1 MKKILAIICTVLM
14 MGAAM
19 PSTLAADTAVGEYS
33 WDFEDGNIPEQ
44 FTRMVEKEAP
54 YNVQN
59 DPLGQHGKT
68 FRIWNG
74 IGGKGQNN
82 GFLNQNN
89 FGVIITPD
97 GWADNAVN
105 DTMVIA
111 SADFMMPRYREALN
125 VVSPYNSEN
134 VYAFNGSVQVMLDRN
149 VVFNTGREKII
160 IGEVDINEWHTTAVK
175 YSLSSADNTTAD
187 VYLDGVKVLENITVP
202 GLTNG
207 INGFR
212 LSMNCNST
220 DAEFAASVRAD
231 DRNEMAYFDNIYI
244 GTNTA
249 NLEKFQ
255 VMGTRFSHATP
266 NKVTVHF
273 NGAADTNDFAAD
285 TLIAKTGDTNIE
297 IASAEWTNG
306 NKDLVID
313 FGNALTFGNTYSI
326 ILPSIASASGAAE
339 YEGGTVSFEAKAGLN
354 IVENNFESMD
364 SIKSVSLKSA
374 RGKELPGTIKDGA
387 LRVCCGVGGGGGDGT
402 YNTATS
408 RNLNGLEIYQDGL
421 SNYGGYAII
430 SWKMMVEKD
439 NITAVMAP
447 RTTASG
453 YHGGLYFGVK
463 GTNVIYVNNTG
474 AEVIAGTIKPGEW
487 HTYTAK
493 YNFVTNQRVWAWE
506 YYLDGEKVN
515 ASAIKQANGLS
526 SLTLIVNVNVDN
538 ETLAETPRYDNRG
551 EYFNIDDMVMSTET
565 GLYSAYTGGDFASA
579 YGAYMDNLNE
589 TSINTYICYT
599 NGKLRGV
606 DGSVDA
612 SIISGLS
619 GNACAAVYDENGKLK
634 SVAVKGFDLEA
645 GEAAH
650 LAWVL
655 ENVEETDKIRTFV
668 WNGSSAPYVSA
679 NPLQ

>member
-1 MKKILAIICTVLM
+1 MKKLLAIICAVLM
-14 MGAAM
+14 MSTAI
-19 PSTLAADTAVGEYS
+19 PSALAADTAVGEHN
-33 WDFEDGNIPEQ
+33 WDFEDGNVPTQ
-44 FTRMVEKEAP
+44 FTQMSKEAP

-59 DPLGQHGKT
+59 DPLGQHGNTLK
-68 FRIWNG
+68 IWNG
-74 IGGKGQNN
+74 VGGKGQND
-82 GFLNQNN
+82 GLLNQNN
-89 FGVIITPD
+89 FGVIVTPD
-97 GWADNAVN
+97 GWGGNTVN
-105 DTMVIA
+105 DTIVVA

-125 VVSPYNSEN
+125 VISPYNSGNIYGFE
-134 VYAFNGSVQVMLDRN
+134 GSVQVMLDRN

-255 VMGTRFSHATP
+255 VTGTSFSHATP

-273 NGAADTNDFAAD
+273 NGAADTSDFDAD
-285 TLIAKTGDTNIE
+285 TIIAKTGDTNIE

-402 YNTATS
+402 YGD
-408 RNLNGLEIYQDGL
+408 RNQNGLEIYQDGL
-421 SNYGGYAII
+421 GNYAGYIII

-447 RTTASG
+447 RSTSNG
-453 YHGGLYFGVK
+453 YFEGLYFGVK
-463 GTNVIYVNNTG
+463 GTNVICNNDST
-474 AEVIAGTIKPGEW
+474 VVGTVQPGEW

-493 YNFVTNQRVWAWE
+493 YNIAPGSKAWAWE
-506 YYLDGEKVN
+506 YYLDGEKVS
-515 ASAIKQANGLS
+515 ASAFGSKRNNCT

-551 EYFNIDDMVMSTET
+551 EYFNVDDMVVSTET
-565 GLYSAYTGGDFASA
+565 GLYSAYTGGDFASV

-599 NGKLRGV
+599 NANGNLRGI
-606 DGSVDA
+606 DGSVNA
-612 SIISGLS
+612 SVISGLS
-619 GNACAAVYDENGKLK
+619 GNACVAVYDENGKLK
-634 SVAVKGFDLEA
+634 SVVIKGFDLEA
-645 GEAAH
+645 GESAH

-655 ENVEETDKIRTFV
+655 ENVEATDKIRTFV
-668 WNGSSAPYVSA
+668 WDGSYAPYISA

>member
-44 FTRMVEKEAP
+44 FTQMSKEAP
-54 YNVQN
+54 YNVHG

-74 IGGKGQNN
+74 LGGKGQND

-125 VVSPYNSEN
+125 VISPYNSGNIYGFE
-134 VYAFNGSVQVMLDRN
+134 GSVQVMLDRN

-187 VYLDGVKVLENITVP
+187 VYLDGVKVLGNITVP
-202 GLTNG
+202 SLTNG

-255 VMGTRFSHATP
+255 VTGTSFSHATP

-273 NGAADTNDFAAD
+273 NGAADTNDFAVD

-402 YNTATS
+402 YGD
-408 RNLNGLEIYQDGL
+408 RNQNGLEIYQDGL
-421 SNYGGYAII
+421 GNYAGYIII

-447 RTTASG
+447 RSTSNG
-453 YHGGLYFGVK
+453 YFEGLYFGVK
-463 GTNVIYVNNTG
+463 GTNVICNNDST
-474 AEVIAGTIKPGEW
+474 VVGTVQPGEW

-493 YNFVTNQRVWAWE
+493 YNIAPGSKAWAWE
-506 YYLDGEKVN
+506 YYLDGEKVS
-515 ASAIKQANGLS
+515 ASAFGSKRNNCT

-551 EYFNIDDMVMSTET
+551 EYFNVDDMVVSTET
-565 GLYSAYTGGDFASA
+565 GLYSAYTGGDFASV

-645 GEAAH
+645 GESAH